1 MIVLRLREI
10 LRIGAEFFV
19 ITFFW
24 YMRQHLSQPAVPRQF
39 FRLTMPALVVALI
52 GASLPQPATGVSNTP
67 VKTLADA
74 TAHTAAA
81 IIPSPKNL
89 PVISAKP
96 RTVRRNVWATVTAY
110 SSTRD
115 QTDASPFI
123 TASGTH
129 VHSGT
134 IAWNAVPIGTEVRI
148 PSIYG
153 DKIFVVEDR
162 LNAGATAFHLDIWM
176 TSREEA
182 LQWGAQILKI
192 EVLS

>member
-1 MIVLRLREI
+1 MEH
-10 LRIGAEFFV
+10 
-19 ITFFW
+19 
-24 YMRQHLSQPAVPRQF
+24 QLSQPAWQRQI

-52 GASLPQPATGVSNTP
+52 GASLPQPATGVVLNP
-67 VKTLADA
+67 VRTLADA
-74 TAHTAAA
+74 TSNTSAA
-81 IIPSPKNL
+81 IAPLPKKL
-89 PVISAKP
+89 PVIPAKP

-129 VHSGT
+129 VRHGT

-153 DKIFVVEDR
+153 DTIFVVEDR
-162 LNAGATAFHLDIWM
+162 LNANATAYHLDIWM
-176 TSREEA
+176 GSREEA
-182 LQWGAQILKI
+182 LQWGAKILKI